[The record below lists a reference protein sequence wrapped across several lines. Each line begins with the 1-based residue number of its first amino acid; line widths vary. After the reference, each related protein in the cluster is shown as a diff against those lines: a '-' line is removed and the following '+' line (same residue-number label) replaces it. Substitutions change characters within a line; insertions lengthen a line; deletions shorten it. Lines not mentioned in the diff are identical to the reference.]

1 MVDLRDRV
9 ARELHNLLR
18 RAGLDNPWS
27 DRAGAS
33 TRWLHSDG
41 VLYEAAR
48 VRLHRELV
56 EQQRATSAPA
66 LSGRLAVVIT
76 AGVPGAGKSSAI
88 AADPRLAAFRDIDA
102 DDFKD
107 PLLLDAEAAG
117 LLAAWTG
124 TTLADGRP
132 VALRELSGF
141 VHAESTAVA
150 DAMRQACF
158 ADGENVV
165 IHGTL
170 ASVQYLD
177 DLLGELDDYGYD
189 DIIVYDVE
197 VSAGQAVEQALARWW
212 ACRTD
217 DAERLGGRFVPP
229 AAIRGYYPAGSSR
242 SITAANAQ
250 MLAHRAEEMGWS
262 VDLRVVDAVARAT

>member
-9 ARELHNLLR
+9 ARELHGLLR
-18 RAGLDNPWS
+18 KAGLDNPWS
-27 DRAGAS
+27 DRTDAS
-33 TRWLHSDG
+33 TRWRYSDG

-48 VRLHRELV
+48 LRLHRRLV
-56 EQQRATSAPA
+56 EQQRATPAPA
-66 LSGRLAVVIT
+66 TGGHLAVVIT
-76 AGVPGAGKSSAI
+76 AGAPGSGKSSAI
-88 AADPRLAAFRDIDA
+88 AADARLTAFRNIDA

-107 PLLLDAEAAG
+107 PLLLDAEATG
-117 LLAAWTG
+117 LLTAWTDV
-124 TTLADGRP
+124 TLADGRP

-177 DLLGELDDYGYD
+177 ELLAELDEYGYE
-189 DIIVYDVE
+189 DIVIYDVE
-197 VSAGQAVEQALARWW
+197 ISADQAIEQALARWW
-212 ACRTD
+212 ASRTND
-217 DAERLGGRFVPP
+217 TDRLGGRFVPP
-229 AAIRGYYPAGSSR
+229 SAIRDYYPAGQILSL
-242 SITAANAQ
+242 TTANAHT
-250 MLAHRAEEMGWS
+250 LAQRAEEMGWN
-262 VDLRVVDAVARAT
+262 VDLRVVAPG

>member
-9 ARELHNLLR
+9 ARELSSLLR
-18 RAGLDNPWS
+18 KAGLDNPWS
-27 DRAGAS
+27 DRTDAS
-33 TRWLHSDG
+33 TRWLYSDG

-48 VRLHRELV
+48 LRLHRELV
-56 EQQRATSAPA
+56 ERQRVTPAPA
-66 LSGRLAVVIT
+66 TGGRLAVVIT
-76 AGVPGAGKSSAI
+76 AGAPGAGKSCAI
-88 AADPRLAAFRDIDA
+88 AADRRLAAFRDIDA

-107 PLLLDAEAAG
+107 ALLLDAEAAG
-117 LLAAWTG
+117 LLTAWTG
-124 TTLADGRP
+124 IILTDGRP

-177 DLLGELDDYGYD
+177 DLLGELDEYGYEH
-189 DIIVYDVE
+189 IIIYDVE
-197 VSAGQAVEQALARWW
+197 VSADQAVEQSLARWW
-212 ACRTD
+212 AHRVDDTD
-217 DAERLGGRFVPP
+217 RLGGRFVPP
-229 AAIRGYYPAGSSR
+229 SAIRDYYPAGSVL
-242 SITAANAQ
+242 SITAASAQ
-250 MLAHRAEEMGWS
+250 ALAQRAGEMGWN
-262 VDLRVVDAVARAT
+262 VDLRVVAPRA